1 MKSWLRRIRGAL
13 GLGLSWG
20 ITGFLAGTVLELL
33 HNLWPNP
40 VGGAFDLWP
49 MALAGPGLLAGRAFS
64 VVLGIAGRRYRFD
77 ELSVPRVAAWGA
89 IGGALVS
96 LIPAAMVGLGL
107 ASANVPLL
115 EITLGILLPFSV
127 GGAVAAA
134 GTLRLAQMSED
145 GSLLREGDRAA
156 EVGLTEEERQ
166 ELLGS

>member
-1 MKSWLRRIRGAL
+1 M
-13 GLGLSWG
+13 GLSWAVA
-20 ITGFLAGTVLELL
+20 GFLAGGVLELI

-40 VGGAFDLWP
+40 VGSAFDIWP
-49 MALAGPGLLAGRAFS
+49 MALAVPGLLGGVAFS

-89 IGGALVS
+89 LGGAAIS
-96 LIPAAMVGLGL
+96 LIPGAMVLSGL
-107 ASANVPLL
+107 ATPNVPLW

-134 GTLRLAQMSED
+134 GTLKLAQMSED
-145 GSLLREGDRAA
+145 GSLLSEGEEAA